1 MRAWRG
7 VVACL
12 GIALCGVSA
21 CGGGHSSPPDG
32 PVLGTRVDSPLPMDM
47 DGTPDAGPDDA
58 AADSGPSGG
67 PADGGRSPSG
77 PADGGPLTPDPADG
91 QARPTSMVTSPS

>member
-7 VVACL
+7 VVACV
-12 GIALCGVSA
+12 GIALFGVSA

-47 DGTPDAGPDDA
+47 DGTPD
-58 AADSGPSGG
+58 GG
-67 PADGGRSPSG
+67 EADGCAGDGGVPG
-77 PADGGPLTPDPADG
+77 GGEPADGGPVTPDPA
-91 QARPTSMVTSPS
+91 AAEARFRPTVTSPS